1 MFSLSPL
8 NVTALSRISMNIDNS
23 TETLR
28 LSKIS
33 LYHIKTTSLWMFIQP
48 QTWIVFVE
56 DMFSPAALALPLSSG
71 HWLKPW
77 CCVLCLT
84 ILHNLLGNL
93 FSLLELSDILWTQSW
108 HQQTRRLWRLPGRE
122 DEVLWSL
129 SLNAGEAG
137 EGDDAGKGQTPA
149 GVHQPS
155 VLPDVSLDAFHEDK
169 QGDDRGRND
178 QLDHQDA
185 VDSLDEGSPLRL
197 VGLFRF

>member
-1 MFSLSPL
+1 MECSLSPL

-33 LYHIKTTSLWMFIQP
+33 LYHIKSMNVNSTTNLNCFRRRHVQS
-48 QTWIVFVE
+48 
-56 DMFSPAALALPLSSG
+56 AALAHPLSSG

-185 VDSLDEGSPLRL
+185 VDSLD
-197 VGLFRF
+197 